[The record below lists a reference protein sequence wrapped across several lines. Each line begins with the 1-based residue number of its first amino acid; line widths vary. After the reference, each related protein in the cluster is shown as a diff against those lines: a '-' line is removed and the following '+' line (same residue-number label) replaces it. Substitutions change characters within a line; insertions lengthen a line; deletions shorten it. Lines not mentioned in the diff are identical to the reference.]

1 MKKWTIILTIFV
13 LVAIYGLFLLG
24 WFGREKPQ
32 EPPAQLSETKP
43 TTAAPTAAPT
53 TAVPTTTVV
62 PTTTAAPTTQP
73 TEAPTQPAL
82 IPPDVSELT
91 AEIVF
96 VYDYTAGRLLF
107 TMGDQKAPV
116 APASLTKLLTAVVAL
131 EYLDPG
137 AVVQAGVE
145 ATWIAEG
152 SSVAAVNPGNR
163 LTVEMLIEGLL
174 LQSGNDAAYVLAVA
188 AGREMA
194 GNPDLGPEGA
204 LERFMEEMNATA
216 RELGMTGTMFLNPD
230 GFDREGHVTTA
241 EDLLLL
247 SCRALQENL
256 ILKKT
261 GKYRDH
267 VVYESGED
275 YVWLN
280 TNLLVNP
287 NSSYYCPDAFGLK
300 TGSTTDAGYCLVSA
314 FQHDSRILIVGV
326 LGCPEH
332 EDRFGDVLY
341 LYDHFISQ

>member
-1 MKKWTIILTIFV
+1 MKKWTLVLTIFV
-13 LVAIYGLFLLG
+13 LVALYGLFLLG
-24 WFGREKPQ
+24 WFGREEPQ
-32 EPPAQLSETKP
+32 ETPAEVPQTDSGTTAVSIAP
-43 TTAAPTAAPT
+43 TATAPATTAAP
-53 TAVPTTTVV
+53 
-62 PTTTAAPTTQP
+62 TTAAPTTQP
-73 TEAPTQPAL
+73 TEAPTQPPV
-82 IPPDVSELT
+82 IPPDVSQIT
-91 AEIVF
+91 AKTVF
-96 VYDYTAGRLLF
+96 VYDYTAGRLLY
-107 TMGDQKAPV
+107 TMGNQRAPL

-131 EYLDPG
+131 EYLDP
-137 AVVQAGVE
+137 ATVVRAGQE

-152 SSVAAVNPGNR
+152 SSVAAIYPENR
-163 LTVEMLIEGLL
+163 LTVEMLVEGLL

-188 AGREMA
+188 AGRAMA
-194 GNPDLGPEGA
+194 QDPELGPEAA
-204 LERFMEEMNATA
+204 LERFMEEMNGAA
-216 RELGMTGTMFLNPD
+216 RRLGMRDTVFLNPD

-247 SCRALQENL
+247 CCRALQEDL

-267 VVYESGED
+267 VIYESGED

-332 EDRFGDVLY
+332 EDRFSDVLY